1 MRATILS
8 VLLTLAS
15 ALPAAAQD
23 KAKPN
28 TLTPKEIAD
37 GWILLFDGETTFGW
51 RTRTFKADLPS
62 NATVKDGLLVLP
74 GSGNSFPYPF
84 VTTRFHHFELR
95 FDYLNSRG
103 RDSVSNLGINF
114 SDKGDMCFLLRNVAV
129 DTWHF
134 IWVQVGPKAIDQ
146 DFGLLYG
153 GKRTDPLLSAHR
165 LADIRVVPG
174 VGDKTASV
182 FLRDVKLRPLSTKH
196 VFNGKDLTGWKTFPG
211 KKSQF
216 TVEDGAIHLKNGP
229 GDLQTEGKYANFV
242 LQLECKSN
250 GKHLNSGVF
259 FRCKANEYQNGYEAQ
274 IHNNFTADPAKEYSV
289 EEFDPKTHELVEKK
303 KVKSAATDYGTGAI
317 YRRVPARSGVA
328 KDGEWFTMTIVAHG
342 NHFATWVNGI
352 QQVDWYDIRPASDNP
367 RTGFRK
373 EAGHISIQGHDPT
386 TDLSFRNI
394 RIAELPN

>member
-1 MRATILS
+1 MRATILT
-8 VLLTLAS
+8 VLLTLAG

-37 GWILLFDGETTFGW
+37 GWILLFDGATTFGW
-51 RTRTFKADLPS
+51 AIQGQAVINDGWLVVGGKEESTIISRSAFPSQWRIRFDGYQTAKDKSSQVEVGNLVNGKVSGIGYGVGGTPTVFAGSGSMQQEHDRPVRIVIRVAANEKLYIRSFSFKA
-62 NATVKDGLLVLP
+62 AETK
-74 GSGNSFPYPF
+74 
-84 VTTRFHHFELR
+84 
-95 FDYLNSRG
+95 
-103 RDSVSNLGINF
+103 
-114 SDKGDMCFLLRNVAV
+114 
-129 DTWHF
+129 
-134 IWVQVGPKAIDQ
+134 
-146 DFGLLYG
+146 
-153 GKRTDPLLSAHR
+153 PLLNGQ
-165 LADIRVVPG
+165 D
-174 VGDKTASV
+174 
-182 FLRDVKLRPLSTKH
+182 LS
-196 VFNGKDLTGWKTFPG
+196 GWKAFPG

-216 TVEDGAIHLKNGP
+216 AVEGGAIHLKNGP
-229 GDLQTEGKYANFV
+229 GDLQTEGKYANFA

-259 FRCKANEYQNGYEAQ
+259 FRCKPNEYQNGYEAQ
-274 IHNNFTADPAKEYSV
+274 IHNNFTADPAKSYTV
-289 EEFDPKTHELVEKK
+289 EEFDPKTHTLLEKK

-352 QQVDWYDIRPASDNP
+352 QQVDWYDNRPASDNP

-394 RIAELPN
+394 RIAELP